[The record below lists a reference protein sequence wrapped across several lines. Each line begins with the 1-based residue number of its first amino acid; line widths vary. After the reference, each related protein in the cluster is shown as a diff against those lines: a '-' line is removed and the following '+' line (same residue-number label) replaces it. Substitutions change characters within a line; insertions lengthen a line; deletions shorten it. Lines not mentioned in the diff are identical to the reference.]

1 MDRDEAIAK
10 GVKVNDTRHSMKRRC
25 PWHDYHG
32 KGTYMLTLVV
42 EGRMPLL
49 GRLAGLVDARPGD
62 GDAPKVMLSE
72 LGAAIAKEEIPK
84 IHKYYPQVEVWRVC
98 IMPDHIHLIVRVKED
113 LRGGQAMESLGTEA
127 RGGQASALTRGGNFA
142 LTRGGNFALTRG
154 GNFALTRGGN
164 FAQTEGANQAQTEG
178 ANQALANEATRALK
192 GEGTPTLAREEE
204 AAGSIGMTAK
214 REKEMGSL
222 GMVIKGFKMGCNKA
236 YWRIYGM
243 NTAPR
248 KGLFELGYND
258 KVLLHERQLEGWK
271 KYLDDNPRRL
281 MVKRMNPGLFTVMQN
296 KEVAGRRCQMVGNC
310 FLLDIPDKVAVV
322 VHRRYS
328 EEDLRRLREE
338 WLACGE
344 RGGVLVS
351 AAISAKEKEVLREAM
366 NRGYRIV
373 LLRENGFPRL
383 YKPCGESFDA
393 CSEGLLLQIS
403 PWDYHMEKKTITREQ
418 CLELNE
424 MAERIAE

>member
-49 GRLAGLVDARPGD
+49 GRLAGRVDARPGD

-127 RGGQASALTRGGNFA
+127 RRGQASTLTRGANFA

-154 GNFALTRGGN
+154 GNFALT
-164 FAQTEGANQAQTEG
+164 EGANFAQTEG

-281 MVKRMNPGLFTVMQN
+281 MVKRMNPELFTVMQN
-296 KEVAGRRCQMVGNC
+296 KEVVGRRCQMVGNC

-328 EEDLRRLREE
+328 EEELRRLREE

-424 MAERIAE
+424 IAERIAEGR